1 MGWFNR
7 NNKKQ
12 IKMSKN
18 SAKKNYQSLIEWLP
32 TLNQPKTKVEKSA
45 TKFSKAD
52 YYAEKGAK

>member
-7 NNKKQ
+7 NNKNKR
-12 IKMSKN
+12 KMSKN
-18 SAKKNYQSLIEWLP
+18 SAKRNYQSLIEFLP
-32 TLNQPKTKVEKSA
+32 TLNQPKAKVEKSA